1 MFTNK
6 LKINDIK
13 INNLKDSSNEYIQV
27 MLDEYNAFENNKIG
41 NWVSLKN
48 FVNRIFNIYLG
59 WIIFFGLTILS

>member
-59 WIIFFGLTILS
+59 